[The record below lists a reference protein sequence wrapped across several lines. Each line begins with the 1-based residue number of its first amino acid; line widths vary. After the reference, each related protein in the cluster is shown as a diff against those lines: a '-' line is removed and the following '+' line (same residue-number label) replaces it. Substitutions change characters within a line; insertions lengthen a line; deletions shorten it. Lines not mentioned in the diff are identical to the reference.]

1 MGCYTVMRKERG
13 TLNRMDM
20 FPKVGEVYGWVA
32 DQEFWRL
39 AWSLVKEGA
48 LYQTDIYN
56 NTKHNNLILYIKYT
70 L

>member
-1 MGCYTVMRKERG
+1 MRKERG

-39 AWSLVKEGA
+39 AWPLVKEGA
-48 LYQTDIYN
+48 SVPD
-56 NTKHNNLILYIKYT
+56 
-70 L
+70 